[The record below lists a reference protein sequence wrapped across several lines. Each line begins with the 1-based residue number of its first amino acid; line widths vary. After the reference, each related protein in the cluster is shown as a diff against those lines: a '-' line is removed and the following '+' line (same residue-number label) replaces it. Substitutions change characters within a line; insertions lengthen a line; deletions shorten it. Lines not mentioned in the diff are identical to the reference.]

1 MIEVISM
8 IQAHSALIVI
18 MSIAIVL
25 DMITGVI
32 KAILEHDLKSK
43 EFRSG
48 LLKKCLDYVLVVIGF
63 CLEYV
68 LQADY
73 ISNGVL
79 YCLMAM
85 EFYSV
90 LENIRGYVPIPSVLQ
105 KALEQM
111 QASQDTADTE
121 QGDAVNEEVEEE
133 CQHLD

>member
-1 MIEVISM
+1 MNEVIEM
-8 IQAHSALIVI
+8 VQAHSALIVVL
-18 MSIAIVL
+18 SIAIVL

-43 EFRSG
+43 EFRTG

-63 CLEYV
+63 CMEYV

-111 QASQDTADTE
+111 QSSQDTAVMENENDIDSE
-121 QGDAVNEEVEEE
+121 VNEE